1 MITQEFKLNMIPESD
16 PVVVHVNQC
25 DQGIGR
31 LIAHL
36 YHKGNPYTP
45 SEATVII
52 QGTKPDKH
60 GFGYDAS
67 ISGNTVTANLT
78 EQMTAVPGSV
88 RTQFVVTDG
97 YGVTGTFA
105 FILEVQASAL
115 DADTDTS
122 ETEIPGIID
131 AARQSAMQAATSAA
145 AALVSEQHAKT
156 SEDNAKGSEEAAATS
171 ESNSEAWAVGQRN
184 GTDVQDTDPTY
195 HNNSKYYAGRAASSE
210 TAAGNSA
217 TSAASSKS
225 DAEAWAVGQ
234 RNGTDVQDTDPT
246 YHNNSKYYAGRAASS
261 ETAAGNS
268 ATSAASS
275 KEDAEAWAV
284 GQRNGQN
291 VPSTDPTYEN
301 NAEYWA
307 RIAEQ
312 AAAHGGHTIK
322 DGDDDTYTNRTNLK
336 FDNGSVVVDDED
348 DDTTVIYPALLTT
361 YMGIANDWFAMI
373 LDDDGHPIISDDD
386 YAILA
391 DWKYKYV

>member
-217 TSAASSKS
+217 TSAASSK
-225 DAEAWAVGQ
+225 
-234 RNGTDVQDTDPT
+234 
-246 YHNNSKYYAGRAASS
+246 
-261 ETAAGNS
+261 
-268 ATSAASS
+268 
-275 KEDAEAWAV
+275 EDAEAWAV